1 MENHLTCFGNSTII
15 IPMKTIL
22 DNTASTLRGLHGMNR
37 NLVGPGADRL
47 LPILLAVTPAVFA
60 AFALGEIGSWVLD
73 EIARQVRIREK
84 RPDSPSLRGKPTPA
98 DLEREWAALPRR
110 DLATCLR
117 LGSRLADLD
126 PTLDRTLLCTPLPS
140 GKKLIRSR
148 KGGMKGWLC
157 DHRVRV
163 GYSTAMRYKK
173 LVQRL
178 RHILALDDRLPFEWV
193 MDGLPDGQSLPADL
207 AAPFSTARRR
217 LATILRENHSLA
229 ALSRFA
235 EAKLGIVRLVT
246 VSRVRP
252 VRHRATTG
260 KLRKSHGFSVISHDC
275 RANVSPGRLDA
286 TKQAMARILM
296 AGNSSGPARHL
307 RNRIAVWLSGI
318 EHSAASH

>member
-98 DLEREWAALPRR
+98 DLEREWATLPRR

-178 RHILALDDRLPFEWV
+178 RQILVLDDRLPFEWV
-193 MDGLPDGQSLPADL
+193 MDGLPEDQSLPADL
-207 AAPFSTARRR
+207 SAPFSAARRR

-235 EAKLGIVRLVT
+235 ETRLGIVRLVT
-246 VSRVRP
+246 VRKARP
-252 VRHRATTG
+252 ARHRAIA
-260 KLRKSHGFSVISHDC
+260 RKRQKTPCFSVISHDR

-286 TKQAMARILM
+286 TKQAMARLLG
-296 AGNSSGPARHL
+296 AGNLSGPALHL
-307 RNRIAVWLSGI
+307 RNRIKAWLNGLSA
-318 EHSAASH
+318 SAAP